1 MSKLSSTSLFHF
13 THTFD
18 VLVKIL
24 EEGLWPCY
32 CVERDWGDKDL
43 LIPMVCTCDIPLSDL
58 SVHQNKYGRYGV
70 GLNKAWAKSQGF
82 TSVLYV
88 TDKSLIFNALSDY
101 ATKHLVQPILPNR
114 TSFDEEYMLHYVKR
128 VVGTDADREYLK
140 LSRKPKF
147 INEREWRFV
156 PSDAPMYFTRKG
168 KGGTLDCLR
177 LSKLTES
184 QKLELTPKDIEYI
197 FIKEESEREAII
209 KEIRRIYQGSE
220 LGTVD
225 VLISRVTSSEQ
236 MKNDF

>member
-1 MSKLSSTSLFHF
+1 M
-13 THTFD
+13 
-18 VLVKIL
+18 
-24 EEGLWPCY
+24 
-32 CVERDWGDKDL
+32 
-43 LIPMVCTCDIPLSDL
+43 
-58 SVHQNKYGRYGV
+58 
-70 GLNKAWAKSQGF
+70 
-82 TSVLYV
+82 